1 MMCVHA
7 LFGEREIM
15 SCSLQGGGESS
26 RFGIYSCCD
35 PVQAASTVA
44 KLLQSHVHSCK
55 GDLGYVVC
63 HLGFDHMGRSLPTE
77 QGA

>member
-1 MMCVHA
+1 MCVHA

-44 KLLQSHVHSCK
+44 KLLPVACPPVQRRPWLRRVPSR
-55 GDLGYVVC
+55 L
-63 HLGFDHMGRSLPTE
+63 
-77 QGA
+77 